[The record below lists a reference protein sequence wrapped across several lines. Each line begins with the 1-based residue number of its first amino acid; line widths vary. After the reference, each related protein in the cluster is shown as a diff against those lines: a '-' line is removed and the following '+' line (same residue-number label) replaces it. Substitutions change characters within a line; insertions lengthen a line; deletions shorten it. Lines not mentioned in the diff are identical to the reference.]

1 MGVIF
6 VAGSYG
12 VGKSTLC
19 EKLSYRM
26 DLPFYSASDLIS
38 EVNGE
43 KYGANKTV
51 SNKSANQDILINEI
65 KKISKMFPQIILAG
79 HFCIFDKFN
88 CVEKIPEKTFH
99 NLTIDCILLL
109 ECDPERIVKNL
120 NQRDNKNY
128 TLSEMGTISAE
139 ENRYACLV
147 AKELSIPLII
157 HRMKFDDSDVNIC
170 FEHLKEIV

>member
-43 KYGANKTV
+43 K
-51 SNKSANQDILINEI
+51 
-65 KKISKMFPQIILAG
+65 
-79 HFCIFDKFN
+79 
-88 CVEKIPEKTFH
+88 
-99 NLTIDCILLL
+99 
-109 ECDPERIVKNL
+109 
-120 NQRDNKNY
+120 
-128 TLSEMGTISAE
+128 
-139 ENRYACLV
+139 
-147 AKELSIPLII
+147 
-157 HRMKFDDSDVNIC
+157 
-170 FEHLKEIV
+170 